1 MTIISMMGTHGHGR
15 REAAEDVAEAS
26 GLAPGRHLGADE
38 DDVHAGGGADDEGGE
53 PAPAA
58 LRAAGLRLPG
68 RRARAGPHAE
78 RARRGCPGAP
88 QALDAAAEHGGVA
101 AEAEA
106 GVGGGELGRCQSR
119 HADDQRGGGL
129 ATCGLRG
136 GKADALLSQ

>member
-58 LRAAGLRLPG
+58 LRAAGLLLPG

-78 RARRGCPGAP
+78 RARRGPGAP

-119 HADDQRGGGL
+119 HADGQRGGL
-129 ATCGLRG
+129 ATCGLLGER
-136 GKADALLSQ
+136 QMQF